1 MPGRSIAF
9 GSALL
14 IVAAASW
21 GALFPVAQSA
31 LVALDAFHL
40 TLFRYAL
47 GAAIFAAL
55 LAATEGRK
63 AFRTEGRLVEL
74 AVFGTLGYA
83 GFSIFVFSG
92 LPRTTS
98 EHASVIVTLLPL
110 MTALALW
117 VFRDQR
123 PRPATFVAI
132 VLAFAGVMLVVSKG
146 DLAHLMQAGGG
157 AGDGLVLLGVV
168 CWMLYTLG
176 ASRFA
181 GWSPLRYAA
190 MTCLPGAAMI
200 ALFTFAAGRFGVA
213 HTPDLTAVVRVWPEL
228 AFTLA
233 FSSVLAVLAWNAG
246 IRVLGP
252 ANGVLFINLVPVTA
266 FAIGLAQG
274 HTFVWAELAGSALA
288 LLAVLVNSL
297 WSAAPKM
304 RAKLPVAPRA
314 LTVCPREV

>member
-1 MPGRSIAF
+1 
-9 GSALL
+9 
-14 IVAAASW
+14 
-21 GALFPVAQSA
+21 
-31 LVALDAFHL
+31 
-40 TLFRYAL
+40 L

-55 LAATEGRK
+55 LVAMEGRN
-63 AFRTEGRLVEL
+63 AFRAEGRLLEL

-92 LPRTTS
+92 LPRTTP

-117 VFRDQR
+117 IVRDQR

-132 VLAFAGVMLVVSKG
+132 VLAVGGVVLVVSKG
-146 DLAHLMQAGGG
+146 DLSHLLQAGGG
-157 AGDGLVLLGVV
+157 SGDGMVLLGVL

-200 ALFTFAAGRFGVA
+200 ALFTLAAGRLGVA
-213 HTPDLTAVVRVWPEL
+213 HTPDLTAVMRVWPEL

-233 FSSVLAVLAWNAG
+233 FSSVLAVFAWNAG

-252 ANGVLFINLVPVTA
+252 TNGVLFINLVPVTA
-266 FAIGLAQG
+266 FAIGVAQG

-297 WSAAPKM
+297 WSTAPKT
-304 RAKLPVAPRA
+304 RAQSPVAPRR
-314 LTVCPREV
+314 LTMCPRES